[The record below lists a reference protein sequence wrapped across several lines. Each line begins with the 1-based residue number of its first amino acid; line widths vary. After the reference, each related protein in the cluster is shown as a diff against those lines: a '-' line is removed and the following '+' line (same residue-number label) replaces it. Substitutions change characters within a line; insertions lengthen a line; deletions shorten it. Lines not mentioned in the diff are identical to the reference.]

1 MPRSHS
7 WACDW
12 CVPIQKKEARP
23 LLQDLLRENKTTPA
37 PIDQPCPTNLFM
49 GIIEARGP
57 SEQGWEIWRQ
67 WRWTFRAETS
77 GELKD
82 VSQGGLGPHH
92 GGAQE
97 FWRNPL
103 ICPQPEQEASTWPP
117 ATQRWCLSSLQ
128 LACGSSLA
136 GAIEPP
142 LKGRSYGTYSV
153 LTGEWGFDGNL
164 DWLSSGGSL

>member
-103 ICPQPEQEASTWPP
+103 ICSQPEQEPALGPLPHRGGVSPP
-117 ATQRWCLSSLQ
+117 FSSPVGPALQEPLSLHWREEAMGLTLCWQ
-128 LACGSSLA
+128 GSGDLME
-136 GAIEPP
+136 I
-142 LKGRSYGTYSV
+142 
-153 LTGEWGFDGNL
+153 
-164 DWLSSGGSL
+164 